1 MRRISLINELVPGQ
15 WCVRQEDLVGTAGTS
30 EQVASWVFAPILGPL
45 LFLLVLCVGSSGNS
59 CNFVLR

>member
-30 EQVASWVFAPILGPL
+30 EQVASWVFAPIFRALAVSFDIMRWIKWK
-45 LFLLVLCVGSSGNS
+45 FL
-59 CNFVLR
+59 